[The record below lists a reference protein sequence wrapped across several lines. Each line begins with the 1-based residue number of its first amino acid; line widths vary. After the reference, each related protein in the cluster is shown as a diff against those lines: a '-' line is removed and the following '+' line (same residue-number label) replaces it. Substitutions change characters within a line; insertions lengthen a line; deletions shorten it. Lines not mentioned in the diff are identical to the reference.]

1 MLLEAVQGLD
11 RSIASPHD
19 HELALRY
26 APLIRFDRRE
36 PFLPSA
42 VGYTIFRH
50 DDRSASFPRD
60 IVLCEAAAL
69 VIEYAIWWDW
79 DIQHLY
85 ELEHAWVS
93 IDTDGGI
100 VDLEASWH
108 GGFNEMRDEKGELP
122 LQDGRPLLYSEP
134 GKHAFA
140 PSPAWLLGRSAKT
153 NASCGI
159 HAGKMGLHVTPLFA
173 GIIDQRKPL
182 QNRLAHT
189 YLERFQFEPTYD
201 FSRCFDLREA
211 ALVPWRSLFRWI
223 PGRVGACLES
233 LAAGIAPR
241 ERRVLRIAHRGASAY
256 AQENSLE
263 SLRVAAELGAD
274 MVEIDIRVT
283 ADDVPVV
290 THDSSLKRVY
300 GIDGN
305 VSDYNMDELRRLP
318 ADPGAISSFAEA
330 LDLCRELRLGIYLDI
345 KQLSRGAARTIFE
358 ALDAQQYV
366 RNVIFGSFRPDY
378 LADIKAARPDA
389 QTSILFNAVDID
401 AVQLA
406 ESIGADFVHPC
417 WENRAEQ
424 PHRLL
429 TPEWIAA
436 VRAADLGIVCWHEER
451 PAEIAALK
459 ALGVD
464 AICSDKPEMLRD
476 TCAAVLPHP
485 PAPSPTSQ
493 GGGALMVR

>member
-1 MLLEAVQGLD
+1 MLAEVIQGLD
-11 RSIASPHD
+11 RSIPSPED
-19 HELALRY
+19 QELALRY

-42 VGYTIFRH
+42 VGYTVFRC
-50 DDRSASFPRD
+50 DSDSASFPRA
-60 IVLCEAAAL
+60 IAL
-69 VIEYAIWWDW
+69 EKGVAFVIEYAIWWDW

-85 ELEHAWVS
+85 ELEHAWVAV
-93 IDTDGGI
+93 DADGGI

-108 GGFNEMRDEKGELP
+108 GRFNPMRAEGGGLP
-122 LQDGRPLLYSEP
+122 QQDGRPLLFSEP

-140 PSPAWLLGRSAKT
+140 PSPAWLLGRRAT
-153 NASCGI
+153 TLASCGV
-159 HAGKMGLHVTPLFA
+159 HAGRMGVHVTPLFA

-182 QNRLAHT
+182 QNRLVHT
-189 YLERFQFEPTYD
+189 YLERLQFEPTYD
-201 FSRCFDLREA
+201 FSQRFDLREA
-211 ALVPWRSLFRWI
+211 AFVPWRSLYHWI
-223 PGRVGACLES
+223 PGRVAACLES
-233 LAAGIAPR
+233 LGATIPPR

-290 THDSSLKRVY
+290 THDSSLKRLY
-300 GIDGN
+300 GIHGG
-305 VSDYNMDELRRLP
+305 VSDYSMDQLRRLT
-318 ADPGAISSFAEA
+318 AGPGAINSFAEA
-330 LDLCRELRLGIYLDI
+330 LDLCRGLGLGIYLDI
-345 KQLSRGAARTIFE
+345 KQLSRGAARAIFE
-358 ALDAQQYV
+358 ALVEQHYLKH
-366 RNVIFGSFRPDY
+366 VIFGAFRPDY
-378 LADIKAARPDA
+378 LADIKAARPEA
-389 QTSILFNAVDID
+389 QTSILFNTVDID
-401 AVQLA
+401 AVKLA
-406 ESIGADFVHPC
+406 QAIGADFVHPC
-417 WENRAEQ
+417 WEHRADQ

-464 AICSDKPEMLRD
+464 AICSDKPELLKE
-476 TCAAVLPHP
+476 VV
-485 PAPSPTSQ
+485 
-493 GGGALMVR
+493 ALSS